1 MARHSAKP
9 ATAQNY
15 SEMARQIV
23 EQFRRDG
30 FLRSPDE
37 HDALTTAG
45 SLVLPTDQGVAGG
58 TYPGT
63 DEHLQAHLSHAMD

>member
-1 MARHSAKP
+1 MDRGATAGADDYAQALIDELPHPLWAV
-9 ATAQNY
+9 AQAWLGTAQNH

-45 SLVLPTDQGVAGG
+45 SLVLP
-58 TYPGT
+58 
-63 DEHLQAHLSHAMD
+63 